1 MLRGVGQ
8 ILITAGVVVL
18 LFVVYEVWI
27 TNIFAAHAQSQV
39 ESRLKKE
46 WVSGKDPLLALP
58 GSKDPT
64 IPLGDGIAN
73 LYIPRLGRDFHF
85 GIVQGSVTPSDAQL
99 EKGPAHYKDTAL
111 PGQVGNFAMAGHRVG
126 KGEPFLNL
134 DKLKPGDAVVVETK
148 SFWYVYRVKGSDH
161 GLTSPDTID
170 GVPGR
175 VDRPADR
182 RQRPAARP
190 GPPRQEADRA
200 PAHDDHL
207 PPEVHGGKAHDRLRR
222 PAAQGARDGL
232 RRLERVV
239 HAGLDLGPL
248 LGGLALMYV
257 WLWRHLPGPLAI
269 KLGQV
274 LAALPGDHGA
284 AVLRDLPGHRA
295 APADQP
301 GDGAA
306 QVNGSRR

>member
-8 ILITAGVVVL
+8 PLITAGVVVL

-73 LYIPRLGRDFHF
+73 LYVPRLGRDFHF

-148 SFWYVYRVKGSDH
+148 SFWYVYRVKGADH

-175 VDRPADR
+175 VIVQPTDGNVLLPVPDHPGKTPTERLLTMTTCHPKFTAEKRMIVFAALQLKVPATGSDGSSVLSMPASISAAVLGGARTDVRLALAAPARPARD
-182 RQRPAARP
+182 QARP
-190 GPPRQEADRA
+190 GP
-200 PAHDDHL
+200 
-207 PPEVHGGKAHDRLRR
+207 
-222 PAAQGARDGL
+222 AA
-232 RRLERVV
+232 V
-239 HAGLDLGPL
+239 
-248 LGGLALMYV
+248 
-257 WLWRHLPGPLAI
+257 
-269 KLGQV
+269 
-274 LAALPGDHGA
+274 PGDHGA
-284 AVLRDLPGHRA
+284 AVLRDLPVDRA

-306 QVNGSRR
+306 QSK